1 MYEGSVDFTNETA
14 IPLLAMADFY
24 QIKELR
30 HAASDYLLSSI
41 TRENALLVCKRSG
54 GGEKG
59 EGRRAE
65 RKKGRGSYLMYFI
78 RCCRKLYTSMPRR

>member
-1 MYEGSVDFTNETA
+1 MYEGSVEFTNENA

-41 TRENALLVCKRSG
+41 TRENALLVCNNENKNR
-54 GGEKG
+54 KG
-59 EGRRAE
+59 S
-65 RKKGRGSYLMYFI
+65 KKPY
-78 RCCRKLYTSMPRR
+78 

>member
-1 MYEGSVDFTNETA
+1 MYEGNVEFTSENA

-41 TRENALLVCKRSG
+41 TRENALMVLF
-54 GGEKG
+54 
-59 EGRRAE
+59 
-65 RKKGRGSYLMYFI
+65 YIYHYF
-78 RCCRKLYTSMPRR
+78 